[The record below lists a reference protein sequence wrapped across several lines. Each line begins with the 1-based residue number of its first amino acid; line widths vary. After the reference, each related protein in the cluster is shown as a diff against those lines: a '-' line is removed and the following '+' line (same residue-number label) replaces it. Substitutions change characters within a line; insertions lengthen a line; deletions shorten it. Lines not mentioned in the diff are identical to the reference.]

1 MGVINAAN
9 LAEFALLSG
18 VIEVTP
24 GPNMTYLA
32 VIAATEGR
40 RRGYAAVLGVCLGL
54 AVIGLA
60 AAFGL
65 AVVISGNPAVY
76 QALKWAGV
84 AYLLW
89 LAWDGWRGADEAVQY
104 AEAGSS
110 VAKFFRRGLIT
121 NLLNPKAAL
130 FYVSVLPG
138 FVDGSGAVQ
147 GSILAQTLVLT
158 GIYVAIAT
166 AIHAGIVTAAGAAE
180 RLLEDP
186 VRQKLVRR
194 GLAVVLV
201 GVAVWFALG

>member
-1 MGVINAAN
+1 MNAAS
-9 LAEFALLSG
+9 LAEFALLSV

-65 AVVISGNPAVY
+65 AVVISGNPAAY

-89 LAWDGWRGADEAVQY
+89 LAWDGWRGADEAVQH

-147 GSILAQTLVLT
+147 GGILAQTLVLT

-166 AIHAGIVTAAGAAE
+166 AIHAGIVTAAGAAR
-180 RLLEDP
+180 RLLEEP
-186 VRQKLVRR
+186 ARERLARR
-194 GLAVVLV
+194 GLALVLV

>member
-1 MGVINAAN
+1 MNATT
-9 LAEFALLSG
+9 LADFALLSA

-54 AVIGLA
+54 AVIGVA

-89 LAWDGWRGADEAVQY
+89 LAWDGWRGADEAVQH
-104 AEAGSS
+104 AKAGSS
-110 VAKFFRRGLIT
+110 AAKFFRRGLIT

-138 FVDGSGAVQ
+138 FVVGSEAVQ
-147 GSILAQTLVLT
+147 GQTLVLT
-158 GIYVAIAT
+158 GIYVMIAT
-166 AIHAGIVTAAGAAE
+166 LVHAGIVTAAGAAR
-180 RLLEDP
+180 RLLEEP
-186 VRQKLVRR
+186 MRQKLMRR

>member
-1 MGVINAAN
+1 MNATT
-9 LAEFALLSG
+9 LAEFALLSA

-40 RRGYAAVLGVCLGL
+40 RRGYAAVFGVCLGL

-65 AVVISGNPAVY
+65 ATVISGNRAVY
-76 QALKWAGV
+76 QALKWAGA

-89 LAWDGWRGADEAVQY
+89 LAWDGWRGADAAVQH
-104 AEAGSS
+104 AKAGSS
-110 VAKFFRRGLIT
+110 VARFFRRGLIT

-138 FVDGSGAVQ
+138 FVDVSGAVQ
-147 GSILAQTLVLT
+147 SQTLVLT
-158 GIYVAIAT
+158 GIYVMIAT
-166 AIHAGIVTAAGAAE
+166 LVHAGIVTAAGAAR
-180 RLLEDP
+180 RLLEEP
-186 VRQKLVRR
+186 MRQKLMRR
-194 GLAVVLV
+194 GLGVVLV